1 MAVLATVSAERTQ
14 ALLDQGESAASALN
28 SGYHVA
34 YLIGAALAAIAVA
47 IAVFVL
53 RSPQQPEGMPAPAEG
68 EPEPA
73 FSEAG

>member
-1 MAVLATVSAERTQ
+1 
-14 ALLDQGESAASALN
+14 
-28 SGYHVA
+28 
-34 YLIGAALAAIAVA
+34 VA

-53 RSPQQPEGMPAPAEG
+53 RAPEPQAMPTHAEG